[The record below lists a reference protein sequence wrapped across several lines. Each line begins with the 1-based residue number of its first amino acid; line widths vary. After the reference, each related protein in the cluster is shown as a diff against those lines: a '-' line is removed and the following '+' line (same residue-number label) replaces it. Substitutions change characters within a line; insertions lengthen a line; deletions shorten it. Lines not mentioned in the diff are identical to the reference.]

1 MRWMLLSFIAA
12 VLFVENG
19 HARDWKAYMAYHDA
33 TFNQPAGGL
42 IYSLCDGSI
51 YTYQPGETVVKTFSK
66 ATGLSDCGIQFMEY
80 NADEEAFL
88 IVYKNQNMDVLGIN
102 DSITNMPEFK
112 DSDVKDK
119 TVNDVTMNGR
129 NAYVATN
136 SGVLVVNMRRREFT
150 NTYNFG
156 QKVLSCACVGDKIV
170 ALTSKG
176 IYNGDLGGNL
186 LDAANWKHL
195 NEYLLNRLFVFGGRL
210 YGQAGDGIYAIDETT
225 GNISKLLHGTY
236 TFFHPYDDVFVIGN
250 KKELILMDE
259 NGKVS
264 RKSFANDFKSLSYDG
279 ELFWAS
285 RGSKGL
291 QAFEIKDDSVKAA
304 SAAIIPNSPIRNL
317 AYFLKYTD
325 DNRLLVGGGS
335 LNYTYQNYPG
345 TVMML
350 DGGKWTNFQEDSIYE
365 KTNVIF
371 RNVTSVIEDPN
382 DKNHHFATAA
392 GGGLYEFRNA
402 RFVKLYTY
410 DNSGLATILPN
421 DATPK
426 YYVRTAG
433 LTYDKDGNL
442 WMLNNEVDSILK
454 VRRPDG
460 SWKGFYFNTLA
471 GYPTFDHILID
482 SRGIMWITHRRTTS
496 KHHAGILG
504 FYNNATLDD
513 ERDDTWKFRY
523 QFTNQDNTSYTFNQV
538 YDVAE
543 DREGRIWIATNQG
556 PFVLNNPTDFFNN
569 DVVFTQVKVARNDG
583 TDYADYLLSGVPIT
597 CIAIDG
603 GNRKWFGTSGNG
615 VYLISADG
623 QTTVHHFTAENS
635 PLLSNTVYSI
645 AINGATGEV
654 MMGTDA
660 GLVGFKADATEPV
673 EPLEKSNVKVYPNPV
688 RPAFEGSLR
697 VDGLSFDSDVKIT
710 TVSGQVVAQGKSVGG
725 TFTWNLRD
733 NRGRRVGTGVY
744 HVIASDQ
751 EGKNGAVAKFVVI
764 K

>member
-1 MRWMLLSFIAA
+1 MRRILLS
-12 VLFVENG
+12 LFVVTFFVAMG
-19 HARDWKAYMAYHDA
+19 HSRDWKAYMAYHDA
-33 TFNQPAGGL
+33 TFNHPVGGL
-42 IYSLCDGSI
+42 VYSLCNGNL
-51 YTYQPGETVVKTFSK
+51 YTYQQGDTKVKTFSK
-66 ATGLSDCGIQFMEY
+66 ATGLSDCSIQRIEY

-88 IVYKNQNMDVLGIN
+88 LVYENQNMDVLGIN

-112 DSDVKDK
+112 DSEVKDK
-119 TVNDVTMNGR
+119 TVNDITMSGR

-136 SGVLVVNMRRREFT
+136 SGVLAVNMRRREFS
-150 NTYNFG
+150 NAYDFG
-156 QKVLSCACVGDKIV
+156 QNVLSCARIGKTIV
-170 ALTSKG
+170 ALTPKG
-176 IYNGDLGGNL
+176 IYNGNLDNNL

-195 NEYLLNRLFVFGGRL
+195 NGYLLNRLFIFNGRL
-210 YGQAGDGIYAIDETT
+210 YGQAGDGIYSIDETT
-225 GNISKLLHGTY
+225 GNIAKVLNGAY

-250 KKELILMDE
+250 KKELVIMDE
-259 NGKVS
+259 DGKME
-264 RKSFANDFKSLSYDG
+264 RKNFANDFKFLSYDG

-285 RGSKGL
+285 RGNNGL
-291 QAFEIKDDSVKAA
+291 QAFEIKGDSIKAV
-304 SAAIIPNSPIRNL
+304 SDAIIPNSPVRNL

-335 LNYTYQNYPG
+335 LNYTNKNYPG
-345 TVMML
+345 TVMMY
-350 DGGKWTNFQEDSIYE
+350 DGERWTNFQEDSIYE

-371 RNVTSVIEDPN
+371 RNVTSVIEDPD
-382 DKNHHFATAA
+382 DKNHHFASAA
-392 GGGLYEFRNA
+392 GGGLYEYRNA
-402 RFVKLYTY
+402 RFVKLYSY

-426 YYVRTAG
+426 YYVRTSG
-433 LTYDKDGNL
+433 LTYDKSGNL
-442 WMLNNEVDSILK
+442 WMLNNEVDTILK
-454 VRRPDG
+454 MRRPDG
-460 SWKGFYFNTLA
+460 TWKGFYFKTLA

-504 FYNNATLDD
+504 FYNNGTLDD
-513 ERDDTWKFRY
+513 ESDDSWKFRY

-543 DREGRIWIATNQG
+543 DREGHIWIATNQG
-556 PFVLNNPTDFFNN
+556 PFVLNDPTSFFDDNT
-569 DVVFTQVKVARNDG
+569 VFTQVKVARNDG
-583 TDYADYLLSGVPIT
+583 TDYADYLLSGVPVT

-603 GNRKWFGTSGNG
+603 GNRKWFGTSDNG

-623 QTTVHHFTAENS
+623 QTTIHHFTAENS
-635 PLLSNTVYSI
+635 PLLSNTIYSI
-645 AINGATGEV
+645 AINGKTGEV

-660 GLVGFKADATEPV
+660 GLIGFKADATDPI

-688 RPAFEGSLR
+688 RPTFEGNLR

-744 HVIASDQ
+744 HVVASDQ
-751 EGKNGAVAKFVVI
+751 DGKSGAVAKFVVI